1 MGFNLKVWKF
11 GKVWKSLEIPYLE
24 KFGNG
29 MVYIPF
35 PNFHS
40 FSKLIFGY

>member
-29 MVYIPF
+29 NGIYTI
-35 PNFHS
+35 
-40 FSKLIFGY
+40 SKLP